1 VDHEEARLMPMI
13 DVYAATGTF
22 ADEHQ
27 LAVDLASAV
36 MKVEQVPPPGTRH

>member
-27 LAVDLASAV
+27 LVQAARAQLASGPV
-36 MKVEQVPPPGTRH
+36 QTGN

>member
-27 LAVDLASAV
+27 LASGPV
-36 MKVEQVPPPGTRH
+36 QTGN